1 MGTIIKPYGDEG
13 SKHEQV
19 ERMFDN
25 IAPAYDR
32 MNHLMSFGSD
42 RAWRRKTIKALKKHS
57 QGRIL
62 DIACGTGDMTFEIHR
77 ELSPKELVGADLS
90 EGMLEV
96 ARRKWKQIREGQ
108 ERKEPVKRGLPGKK
122 GRQNATA
129 NPSDNPYTPAP
140 DFIKCDCC
148 EGLPFNDRSFDAVT
162 VAFGVRNF
170 EDLEKGISE
179 IYRVL
184 DHGGTLAVLELSVPA
199 GFPFK
204 QFYNLYAGRI
214 IPAIGGK
221 ISKDRK
227 AYSYLPE
234 SIAAFP
240 QREHFLSILKRC
252 GFTECSYKSLT
263 FGTCTLYLAV
273 RE

>member
-1 MGTIIKPYGDEG
+1 MPCKHFPKGGTVLYTFIFYLCTMKIIKPYGEEG

-42 RAWRRKTIKALKKHS
+42 RRWRKKTIKALEKYS
-57 QGRIL
+57 RGRIL
-62 DIACGTGDMTFEIHR
+62 DIACGTGDMTLEIYR
-77 ELSPKELVGADLS
+77 RLAPSLLVGADLS
-90 EGMLEV
+90 DGMLEV
-96 ARRKWKQIREGQ
+96 ARRK
-108 ERKEPVKRGLPGKK
+108 K
-122 GRQNATA
+122 GDCNI
-129 NPSDNPYTPAP
+129 

-148 EGLPFNDRSFDAVT
+148 EAIPYPANSFDAVT

-170 EDLEKGISE
+170 EHIEKGLSE

-184 DHGGTLAVLELSVPA
+184 DDGGKLAVLELAVPIYW
-199 GFPFK
+199 PFK
-204 QFYNLYAGRI
+204 QFYKLYAGTI
-214 IPAIGGK
+214 IPTIGGR

-234 SIAAFP
+234 SIEAFP
-240 QREHFLSILKRC
+240 QRERFTSILKNC
-252 GFTECSYKSLT
+252 GFAEYVYTPMT
-263 FGTCTLYLAV
+263 FGTCILYVATKHL
-273 RE
+273 

>member
-1 MGTIIKPYGDEG
+1 MGTTIKPYGEEG

-42 RAWRRKTIKALKKHS
+42 RRWRRKTIEAIS
-57 QGRIL
+57 EGRPGRIL
-62 DIACGTGDMTFEIHR
+62 DIACGTADMTLEIYR
-77 ELSPKELVGADLS
+77 RLKPRTITGADLS

-96 ARRKWKQIREGQ
+96 ARRKTN
-108 ERKEPVKRGLPGKK
+108 GLGI
-122 GRQNATA
+122 
-129 NPSDNPYTPAP
+129 

-148 EGLPFNDRSFDAVT
+148 QAIPYPDNSFDAVT

-170 EDLEKGISE
+170 ENLRKGISE
-179 IYRVL
+179 IHRVL
-184 DHGGTLAVLELSVPA
+184 DKGGRLAILELAVPVHI
-199 GFPFK
+199 PFR
-204 QFYNLYAGRI
+204 QFYRLYAGKI

-234 SIAAFP
+234 SIEAFP
-240 QREHFLSILKRC
+240 QRERLASILRDC
-252 GFTECSYKSLT
+252 GFEECTYRPMT
-263 FGTCTLYLAV
+263 FGTCILYLATKC
-273 RE
+273 R